1 MNEVTT
7 LAFILKTVPYKEND
21 RLVYAYTKEFG
32 KLTFI
37 AKGVNKLTSKNAYSL
52 QELTLVEMTVIPKK
66 RISTFIKANIV
77 EFYRFIKEDIVLQ
90 VYSSY
95 IMEYIYKQEEENNP
109 NEEVFNLIFDAM
121 NALLKGY
128 PPKLVYSLFN
138 IKMLA
143 LSGTQLVVDQCSRC
157 HEVKPMVSISVKD
170 GGFICCDCKQEDPLF
185 SKEQLKLF
193 RHLVLLGFKR
203 IDDIHYQESDLMKI
217 TKIIEDF
224 VEEYSGI
231 YFQTKKFMTNL

>member
-128 PPKLVYSLFN
+128 PPKL
-138 IKMLA
+138 
-143 LSGTQLVVDQCSRC
+143 G
-157 HEVKPMVSISVKD
+157 
-170 GGFICCDCKQEDPLF
+170 LF
-185 SKEQLKLF
+185 SSSCL
-193 RHLVLLGFKR
+193 
-203 IDDIHYQESDLMKI
+203 
-217 TKIIEDF
+217 
-224 VEEYSGI
+224 
-231 YFQTKKFMTNL
+231 